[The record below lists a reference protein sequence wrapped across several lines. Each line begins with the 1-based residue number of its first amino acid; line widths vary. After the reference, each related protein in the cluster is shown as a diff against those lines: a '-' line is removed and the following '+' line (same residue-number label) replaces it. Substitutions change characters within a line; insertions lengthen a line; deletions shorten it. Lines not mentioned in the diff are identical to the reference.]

1 MSIQERHQEAHQVTK
16 GVHHQ
21 AVHQATTEAAAR
33 HQEGPDS
40 VVEAVQDIA
49 EAAPAAVQADTAGAV
64 HQEQEGNFHT

>member
-16 GVHHQ
+16 EAHLQ
-21 AVHQATTEAAAR
+21 AVLQATTEAAAPL
-33 HQEGPDS
+33 QEGPDS
-40 VVEAVQDIA
+40 AVEAVQDIA